1 MLKWYYLDEFKSK
14 DDYAKFIEYMLKNS
28 DFFSVIY
35 FRYNEQEPLKRS
47 VKQIRDEL
55 RKYKIYSKNTKE
67 WPGTVTRDE
76 KHIYRIAYYRS
87 DMKCLETLVRVGGL
101 FNWDYPNAPMDL
113 CFYRDNYCCLKNTAH
128 EYSAS
133 MYIELDEKNFLELNG
148 IELEEVLPRH
158 VLFEVSPERLRS
170 MGIPERSLEPIY
182 CDMKKYLDKYL
193 EKHS

>member
-1 MLKWYYLDEFKSK
+1 MLKWYYLAEFKSK
-14 DDYAKFIEYMLKNS
+14 ERYAKFIEYMLKHS

-35 FRYNEQEPLKRS
+35 FRYNEREPLKRS

-113 CFYRDNYCCLKNTAH
+113 CFYKDNYCCLQSTAH

-133 MYIELDEKNFLELNG
+133 MYIESNEAKFLESKG
-148 IELEEVLPRH
+148 IELEEVLPWYM
-158 VLFEVSPERLRS
+158 VFGVSPERLRE

-182 CDMKKYLDKYL
+182 CDMEKYLDKYL
-193 EKHS
+193 KKHS

>member
-1 MLKWYYLDEFKSK
+1 MLKWYYLAEFKSK
-14 DDYAKFIEYMLKNS
+14 ERYAKFIEYMLKHS

-35 FRYNEQEPLKRS
+35 FRYNEREPLKRS

-148 IELEEVLPRH
+148 IDKEKYTGFALG
-158 VLFEVSPERLRS
+158 
-170 MGIPERSLEPIY
+170 MGIERITMLKYGIKDIRLFFENDIRFLEQFSAAG
-182 CDMKKYLDKYL
+182 K
-193 EKHS
+193 

>member
-1 MLKWYYLDEFKSK
+1 MLKWYYIEKLKNEEQ
-14 DDYAKFIEYMLKNS
+14 YVEFIEYMLKNS
-28 DFFSVIY
+28 DFFSVVY
-35 FRYNEQEPLKRS
+35 FRYNERESLRRS

-133 MYIELDEKNFLELNG
+133 MYIEPDEKNFLELNG

-193 EKHS
+193 DKHS

>member
-1 MLKWYYLDEFKSK
+1 M
-14 DDYAKFIEYMLKNS
+14 
-28 DFFSVIY
+28 
-35 FRYNEQEPLKRS
+35 
-47 VKQIRDEL
+47 
-55 RKYKIYSKNTKE
+55 
-67 WPGTVTRDE
+67 TRDE

-133 MYIELDEKNFLELNG
+133 MYIEPDEKNFLELNG

>member
-14 DDYAKFIEYMLKNS
+14 DEYAKFIEYMLKNS

-67 WPGTVTRDE
+67 WPGTVVMNET
-76 KHIYRIAYYRS
+76 HVYRIAYYRS
-87 DMKCLETLVRVGGL
+87 DIKCMGTFVRVGGL
-101 FNWDYPNAPMDL
+101 FNWDYPNAPRDL
-113 CFYRDNYCCLKNTAH
+113 CFYKDNYCCLLNTAH
-128 EYSAS
+128 EGYSK
-133 MYIELDEKNFLELNG
+133 MYIEEKEAAFLESMG
-148 IELEEVLPRH
+148 INLCEITPWYVDYG
-158 VLFEVSPERLRS
+158 VTPERLEE
-170 MGIPERSLEPIY
+170 MGIPEISLEPIY

>member
-1 MLKWYYLDEFKSK
+1 MLKWYYLEELEDKEQ
-14 DDYAKFIEYMLKNS
+14 YAKFIEYMLRNS

-35 FRYNEQEPLKRS
+35 FRYNEWESLKRS

-67 WPGTVTRDE
+67 WPGTVTMDE
-76 KHIYRIAYYRS
+76 KHVYRIAYYRS

-113 CFYRDNYCCLKNTAH
+113 CFYKDNHCCLLNTAH
-128 EYSAS
+128 EGYSK
-133 MYIELDEKNFLELNG
+133 MYIEEKEEAFLESMG
-148 IELEEVLPRH
+148 IDLCEITPWYVDYG
-158 VLFEVSPERLRS
+158 VTPERLEE
-170 MGIPERSLEPIY
+170 MGIPEVSLEPIY